1 MRYFLDISY
10 LGTRYHGW
18 QIQKNAISIQEAINE
33 KISTLLKRE
42 IKVVGS
48 SRTDTGVHAIQ
59 QFCHFDIDK
68 KINIEVISNK
78 LNAFLPTDISLN
90 QIFPVVDDAHSRFD
104 AVSRTYEYRICRSK
118 NPFQYDRTYL
128 FFKKLDID
136 LMNEGAEL
144 LLREKNFQSFS
155 KVKTDVNNFD
165 CNITYAKWNLKSSN
179 LNFKITS
186 NRFLRGMVRA
196 IVGTLLE
203 VGEEKIS
210 IRQFKNAIKSRNR
223 NKAGSAVP
231 AKGLYLTHVKY
242 PRKIYLNQKI

>member
-1 MRYFLDISY
+1 LRYFLDISY
-10 LGTRYHGW
+10 LGTRFHGW
-18 QIQKNAISIQEAINE
+18 QIQKNAISVQEVINE

-42 IKVVGS
+42 INVVGS

-68 KINIEVISNK
+68 KINLEVLREK
-78 LNAFLPTDISLN
+78 LNSFLPKDVSLN

-104 AVSRTYEYRICRSK
+104 AVSRTYEYRICRNK
-118 NPFQYDRTYL
+118 NPFQNETAYF

-136 LMNEGAEL
+136 LMNEGAEFL
-144 LLREKNFQSFS
+144 LKVNNFQSFS

-165 CNITYAKWNLKSSN
+165 CKITYAKWNLKSGN
-179 LNFKITS
+179 LNFKIRS

-210 IRQFKNAIKSRNR
+210 IGEFKKVIMSRNR
-223 NKAGSAVP
+223 SKAGSAAP
-231 AKGLYLTHVKY
+231 PKGLYLTHVKY
-242 PRKIYLNQKI
+242 PRRIYLKPKN